1 MLPLGLIL
9 AFLYI
14 RQNLDILNM
23 RYKEH
28 YWLLGLKFGR
38 WKPIPKV
45 DYISVFPEKMVQR
58 KNVVSIS
65 SSHSE
70 KNYKV
75 DLIISSNERISA
87 AKYAKKEQALDKGKE
102 LARSLKCKLLDNTTG
117 KAIWIDLLKAE

>member
-28 YWLLGLKFGR
+28 YWLLGLKFGK

-45 DYISVFPEKMVQR
+45 DYISVFAEKMVQG

-65 SSHSE
+65 SSHIE
-70 KNYKV
+70 KNFKV
-75 DLIISSNERISA
+75 DLIISSKERISA
-87 AKYAKKEQALDKGKE
+87 STYANKEDALDKGKE
-102 LARSLKCKLLDNTTG
+102 LARSLKCKLLDNTSG
-117 KAIWIDLLKAE
+117 KAIWVDLPKAE